1 MPGRKPMTKRIDGV
15 DHTDFRNDGLETLLD
30 FIRWGAKLFTE
41 AGLVFG
47 HGTDNAFDEA
57 IVMTCQKLLL
67 PVERLEHYMNAKLT
81 FSERSALTELYK
93 QRIETRQPAAYLT
106 GQARF
111 AGLDFYVNQHT
122 LVPRSPIA
130 ELIERGF
137 QGWLEPE
144 QVTRV
149 LDLCTGSGCIGI
161 ASLQA
166 FDNAQVDLVDISP
179 QALDV
184 AQKNIHRYSLEGQAR
199 AIKSDLFSALN
210 GERYDVILSNP
221 PYVDAIE
228 MAALPPEYQA
238 EPALGLAAGDDGLDL
253 VRRILAEAANYL
265 TPDGVLIVEVGVSQ
279 HFVEQVYEELPLF
292 WFEFTQGGEGVFA
305 ISREELEM
313 FDDLVQD
320 RLSVLSNA

>member
-1 MPGRKPMTKRIDGV
+1 MSKLTELSD
-15 DHTDFRNDGLETLLD
+15 DFDYQYDGLETLRD
-30 FIRWGAKLFTE
+30 FVRWGAKLFTQ

-57 IVMTCQKLLL
+57 LILSCHQLSL
-67 PVERLEHYMNAKLT
+67 PVERVEHYLNARLT
-81 FSERSALTELYK
+81 FAERHELTELYK

-130 ELIERGF
+130 EFIEKGF
-137 QGWLEPE
+137 QGWLVEE
-144 QVTRV
+144 EVERV

-179 QALDV
+179 EALAV
-184 AQKNIHRYSLEGQAR
+184 AQKNIARYGLEGQVR
-199 AIKSDLFSALN
+199 AIQSDLFNALE

-228 MAALPPEYQA
+228 MAALAPEYQA
-238 EPALGLAAGDDGLDL
+238 EPALGLAAGVDGLDL
-253 VRRILAEAANYL
+253 VRRILAQAADHL
-265 TPDGVLIVEVGVSQ
+265 TDNGVLIVEVGVSQ
-279 HFVEQVYEELPLF
+279 HFVEQVYEGLPLY
-292 WFEFTQGGEGVFA
+292 WFEFEQGGEGVFA
-305 ISREELEM
+305 ISRDELLL
-313 FDDLVQD
+313 FDDLLQA
-320 RLSVLSNA
+320 RYK